1 MAIKRPDKRS
11 DKDVFIENTSSN
23 ETNKKRRRSG
33 NRTTG
38 KNNRVVCAHDND
50 MKFESIKTT
59 AAGRFMSKAYNYALP
74 AAAVAV
80 FAAVISSSARIGES
94 LDSYISGSGADPR
107 MIAGELS
114 AGPDDTVTADELVF
128 DQKKVVFE
136 DPVQALGNILDS
148 ESMAYVEAI
157 AVYADEEFLGA
168 VMETDSIEKYLDER
182 LEKVRSEPG
191 VKDACYKKKITYR
204 NSLFSPQNISDSS
217 KVISYFENEITEQYY
232 TIEEGDSLYL
242 IAEDHGMSFD
252 DLMAINPEIEDPD
265 LCFVGSTI
273 RVSCHIE
280 SMPVLITRQTEETVS
295 VPFDT
300 MTVESDSLFCGESE
314 MLVSGVNGESVN
326 TLNVVYEGTNE
337 VSREIV
343 STRIVTEPV
352 AEMIAVGTKTRQTVA
367 SPGSDDIVLNGTGK
381 FMWPV
386 NGGWISD
393 PFGSDR
399 YHKGLDIAAGEGTEI
414 YAAAD
419 GKVVAAGW
427 NTGGYG
433 YFVMID
439 HGEGYVTLYAHM
451 SKVIASNGAEVK
463 CGDLIG
469 EVGTTGDS
477 TGNHLHFEVRYQNV
491 CQNPALYLKVN
502 SDAAEEK
509 AVTEQEIIVHDDPD
523 DCDVNDD
530 YDYDEYDNEYDYDY

>member
-1 MAIKRPDKRS
+1 MAIKRPDNKS
-11 DKDVFIENTSSN
+11 DRDVFIENTSSN
-23 ETNKKRRRSG
+23 ETNKKRRRPSFIFFRKDRSG
-33 NRTTG
+33 SFLP
-38 KNNRVVCAHDND
+38 DDD
-50 MKFESIKTT
+50 MKVESIKTT
-59 AAGRFMSKAYNYALP
+59 TAGRIMSKAYNYALP

-80 FAAVISSSARIGES
+80 FAAVISNSAKIGEG

-107 MIAGELS
+107 VIADELS
-114 AGPDDTVTADELVF
+114 AVSDEDEQVDEYVF
-128 DQKKVVFE
+128 TQKQVVFE
-136 DPVQALGNILDS
+136 DPVRALEKKLKSD
-148 ESMAYVEAI
+148 SMAYVEAI
-157 AVYADEEFLGA
+157 AVYADDEFIGA
-168 VMETDSIEKYLDER
+168 VMETDSIEKYLDEK
-182 LEKVRSEPG
+182 LERVKSEPG
-191 VKDACYKKKITYR
+191 ITDARYKKTVTYR
-204 NSLFSPQNISDSS
+204 KSMFAPQSITDSS
-217 KVISYFENEITEQYY
+217 EVISFFENEITEQYY

-265 LCFVGSTI
+265 LCFVGSQI

-300 MTVESDSLFCGESE
+300 ITVESDSLYSGESE
-314 MLVSGVNGESVN
+314 ILVNGINGESVN
-326 TLNVVYEGTNE
+326 TLNVIYEGKNE
-337 VSREIV
+337 ISREVV
-343 STRIVTEPV
+343 SVRTVTEPV
-352 AEMIAVGTKTRQTVA
+352 AEMIAVGTRTQQTVA
-367 SPGSDDIVLNGTGK
+367 APGSEDIVLNGTGK

-393 PFGSDR
+393 VFGSDR
-399 YHKGLDIAAGEGTEI
+399 NHKGLDIAAGEGTEI

-491 CQNPALYLKVN
+491 CQNPALYLSVN
-502 SDAAEEK
+502 STAEAQ
-509 AVTEQEIIVHDDPD
+509 AVTASDDNDADAD
-523 DCDVNDD
+523 DTDVLSDQ
-530 YDYDEYDNEYDYDY
+530 